1 MDKNQNLINLINEE
15 LSKTEITALINKKFD
30 EKISSKELEKKI
42 KALSASVLEEF
53 LKILWQR
60 KSFWQDSVK
69 R

>member
-1 MDKNQNLINLINEE
+1 MMNQNLVKLINEE
-15 LSKTEITALINKKFD
+15 LSKTEIAALIKKKFD
-30 EKISSKELEKKI
+30 EKLSSKELEKKI

-53 LKILWQR
+53 FKILWQR

>member
-1 MDKNQNLINLINEE
+1 MMNQNLVKLINEE
-15 LSKTEITALINKKFD
+15 LSKTEIAALINKKFD
-30 EKISSKELEKKI
+30 EKLSSKELEKKI

-53 LKILWQR
+53 FKILWQR

>member
-1 MDKNQNLINLINEE
+1 MKNQNLENLINEE
-15 LSKTEITALINKKFD
+15 LSKTEIAALINKKFD
-30 EKISSKELEKKI
+30 EKLSSKELEKKI

-53 LKILWQR
+53 FKILWQR

>member
-1 MDKNQNLINLINEE
+1 MMNQNLVKLINEE
-15 LSKTEITALINKKFD
+15 LSKTEIATLINKKFD
-30 EKISSKELEKKI
+30 EKLSSKELEKKI

-53 LKILWQR
+53 FKILWQR